1 MNTITVI
8 IVIFDMIV
16 IEKVNFYLM
25 KNVTMYCSSISLYC
39 IYIQC
44 LYNVNNNLFHSTLL
58 KQMKEKCE
66 NVCKIMKNH
75 LTCFFQS
82 RIMSVNIP
90 EWMKKEREN
99 DE

>member
-1 MNTITVI
+1 M
-8 IVIFDMIV
+8 
-16 IEKVNFYLM
+16 
-25 KNVTMYCSSISLYC
+25 
-39 IYIQC
+39 
-44 LYNVNNNLFHSTLL
+44 NNNLFRSTPL
-58 KQMKEKCE
+58 KQMKEKRE

-82 RIMSVNIP
+82 RIMGVNIP